1 MTMPG
6 AVRPPNRGEIRRSL
20 LLFFVL
26 LLCFGYTFP
35 RWADPNQNSRLDM
48 VFAIVDDRTFQID
61 RYVANTV
68 DYARVGGHFY
78 SDKAPGI
85 AFLGVPIYAAIRPLL
100 NLPVVHKLEAR
111 LASNGAFQ
119 STLRLEGSGL
129 LDNKVRFAVVQVL
142 LTFMLAVV
150 PSALLGV
157 GMYRWLADVTPD
169 ARLRLAVVAGYAL
182 LSPAFAYAGALYGH
196 QLAAALLFGA
206 FLLAYGGKDRM
217 HPGRLAAIGALLA
230 ASVVIE
236 YPAAI
241 VGCAVGVYVLT
252 RLFHQRR
259 PFAALWIVLGALPLM
274 AGWMVYN
281 TAVFGAPWSLGYSYS
296 TLWSTEHAVGF
307 LSLTV
312 PSLNSLWGISF
323 SAFRGLFLLSPLLL
337 VSALGFL
344 PWWRSRELRAEWWL
358 CVAASLG
365 MIWFNASSAMW
376 WGGFA
381 VGPRYLLP
389 GLPFLA
395 LGLAFALRAWK
406 SSRFF
411 LAIALAAGLWS
422 WLATWGLT
430 LAGQAFPSDALHNP
444 LLEYAWPNWVAGN
457 VARNLGTLIGIPG
470 PSSLLPLAGTVG
482 VLLLAGWRRPADG
495 IHTVTRDSASGA
507 SAPSQMA
514 PFEDRSAG
522 LRRERNR

>member
-1 MTMPG
+1 
-6 AVRPPNRGEIRRSL
+6 
-20 LLFFVL
+20 
-26 LLCFGYTFP
+26 
-35 RWADPNQNSRLDM
+35 
-48 VFAIVDDRTFQID
+48 
-61 RYVANTV
+61 
-68 DYARVGGHFY
+68 
-78 SDKAPGI
+78 
-85 AFLGVPIYAAIRPLL
+85 
-100 NLPVVHKLEAR
+100 
-111 LASNGAFQ
+111 
-119 STLRLEGSGL
+119 
-129 LDNKVRFAVVQVL
+129 
-142 LTFMLAVV
+142 
-150 PSALLGV
+150 
-157 GMYRWLADVTPD
+157 
-169 ARLRLAVVAGYAL
+169 
-182 LSPAFAYAGALYGH
+182 
-196 QLAAALLFGA
+196 
-206 FLLAYGGKDRM
+206 
-217 HPGRLAAIGALLA
+217 
-230 ASVVIE
+230 
-236 YPAAI
+236 
-241 VGCAVGVYVLT
+241 
-252 RLFHQRR
+252 
-259 PFAALWIVLGALPLM
+259 
-274 AGWMVYN
+274 
-281 TAVFGAPWSLGYSYS
+281 
-296 TLWSTEHAVGF
+296 
-307 LSLTV
+307 
-312 PSLNSLWGISF
+312 
-323 SAFRGLFLLSPLLL
+323 
-337 VSALGFL
+337 
-344 PWWRSRELRAEWWL
+344 
-358 CVAASLG
+358 